1 MFINTF
7 RYLPE
12 HVDCR
17 LCTEYI
23 TGTGC
28 TALGCPWLAE
38 RIEAD
43 VVSYKEVISET
54 FADYHS
60 LRRRLKMLIRLFPG
74 TLWRDDAHRQRMES
88 IKAQLGYRR
97 HRDTPAFFAAMY
109 LLTSNEDVYSS
120 AANCFCKCGFD
131 PAYARLRGISPHD
144 YTLFA
149 AAKGIYSS
157 ADSLTV
163 ADLADAEVID
173 PTAFRLIINAVLIA
187 RYGLA
192 ALNLQERRLPA

>member
-12 HVDCR
+12 HVDCK
-17 LCTEYI
+17 LCTEYK

-28 TALGCPWLAE
+28 IAPGCPWLAE
-38 RIEAD
+38 RIEAGA
-43 VVSYKEVISET
+43 VGYKEAVAET
-54 FADYHS
+54 FADYRA

-74 TLWRDDAHRQRMES
+74 TLWLDDAHRRRMETM
-88 IKAQLGYRR
+88 KAQLGYRR
-97 HRDTPAFFAAMY
+97 HQDTPAFFAAMY
-109 LLTSNEDVYSS
+109 LLTSNEDVYGN
-120 AANCFCKCGFD
+120 AANCFCKRGFD

-149 AAKGIYSS
+149 AAKGIYSG
-157 ADSLTV
+157 AEGLTV

-173 PTAFRLIINAVLIA
+173 PAAFLLIVNAVLIA

-192 ALNLQERRLPA
+192 ALNLRERKAG